1 MVSEKV
7 YRVLLRVFPSEHR
20 REYGEPMVQ
29 MFRDRMRRDGGG
41 LRTLVVWVQMFF
53 DLMRSAFRERME
65 GAEMWAMLTTMF
77 RTILEP
83 RRRWLYLVVMLIP
96 IVVLGLAFA
105 NTPRS
110 INERSSHMPVVKY
123 DTFEEYVDHVDARV
137 KEQLAA
143 GQLAPER
150 AKEWREWEIQRW
162 DMEIGF
168 FSILHAPNS
177 IQMVAQTMVTG
188 GALFAIALGIA
199 SGRAALSSRAARSE
213 DDASVNRR
221 WVLAP
226 YFLAP
231 IFLWTIMAAA
241 SVGLALL
248 AGAIIPLFLNMKHP
262 ITDNSTW
269 NLTMAVTG
277 IGLAG
282 FAWTTVGVSL
292 GVIVRSARI
301 AVIGGIVLVVAE
313 VSIGY
318 LLDSRTVITV
328 LLPTHGAIELVSINA
343 PKLYTGVVTPAFGLP
358 THGPHPVVGAVLLV
372 TTGVAATVL
381 GLWSWGRKQ
390 FVQSPSSAAIG

>member
-1 MVSEKV
+1 MLSERM
-7 YRVLLRVFPSEHR
+7 YRALLVAYPKEHR
-20 REYGEPMVQ
+20 REYGELMVQ
-29 MFRDRMRRDGGG
+29 LFRDCMRRDGGG
-41 LRTLVVWVQMFF
+41 LRTLVVWVQMIF
-53 DLMRSAFRERME
+53 DLVRSSFRERME
-65 GAEMWAMLTTMF
+65 GAEVWTILTTMF

-96 IVVLGLAFA
+96 IILLGLAYA

-110 INERSSHMPVVKY
+110 VNEMSGHNPAVKY
-123 DTFEEYVDHVDARV
+123 DTFEQYVDHVDARV

-143 GQLAPER
+143 GQLTTEH

-162 DMEIGF
+162 DRGIGF
-168 FSILHAPNS
+168 FSIFHAPNS
-177 IQMVAQTMVTG
+177 IQMVAQTMVTA
-188 GALFAIALGIA
+188 GALFAVVLGVV

-213 DDASVNRR
+213 VDSAVNRR
-221 WVLAP
+221 WALAP

-231 IFLWTIMAAA
+231 IFLWILMAAA

-248 AGAIIPLFLNMKHP
+248 AGSIIPQFLTMKHP

-269 NLTMAVTG
+269 NLTIAVVG

-301 AVIGGIVLVVAE
+301 AVIAGIVLVVAE
-313 VSIGY
+313 VSIGSV
-318 LLDSRTVITV
+318 LDNMGIPV
-328 LLPTHGAIELVSINA
+328 LLPTHGAIELASIDA
-343 PKLYTGVVTPAFGLP
+343 PKLYHGIITPGFGHP
-358 THGPHPVVGAVLLV
+358 AHGPHPLVGAVLLV
-372 TTGVAATVL
+372 TTGAAAIVL

-390 FVQSPSSAAIG
+390 FVQSPSSAALG

>member
-7 YRVLLRVFPSEHR
+7 YRALLRVFPSEHR

-29 MFRDRMRRDGGG
+29 LFRDRMRRDGGG
-41 LRTLVVWVQMFF
+41 LRTLAIWIQMAF
-53 DLMRSAFRERME
+53 DLVRSAFRERVE

-77 RTILEP
+77 KTILAP

-96 IVVLGLAFA
+96 IIILGLVFA
-105 NTPRS
+105 SMPRS
-110 INERSSHMPVVKY
+110 INETSSNMAAVEF
-123 DTFEEYVDHVDARV
+123 DTFGEYVDDVDARL
-137 KEQLAA
+137 KEQLTA
-143 GQLAPER
+143 GELTPEH
-150 AKEWREWEIQRW
+150 AKQWREWEIQRW
-162 DMEIGF
+162 DLQISF

-177 IQMVAQTMVTG
+177 IQLVAQTMVTL
-188 GALFAIALGIA
+188 GALFAIVLGIA

-213 DDASVNRR
+213 NDASVDRR
-221 WVLAP
+221 RALAP

-231 IFLWTIMAAA
+231 IFLWTLMAAA

-248 AGAIIPLFLNMKHP
+248 AGSIIPPLLAMKHP

-269 NLTMAVTG
+269 NLTMAVAG

-301 AVIGGIVLVVAE
+301 AVVNGIVLVIAE
-313 VSIGY
+313 ISIGY
-318 LLDSRTVITV
+318 LLDTMGILA
-328 LLPTHGAIELVSINA
+328 LLPTYGAIELVSIDS
-343 PKLYTGVVTPAFGLP
+343 PKFYTGIITPAFGLP
-358 THGPHPVVGAVLLV
+358 LHGPHPVVGAVLLV
-372 TTGVAATVL
+372 TTGVAAIVL

-390 FVQSPSSAAIG
+390 FV

>member
-7 YRVLLRVFPSEHR
+7 YRALLRAYPSEHR

-29 MFRDRMRRDGGG
+29 LFRDRMRRDGGG
-41 LRTLVVWVQMFF
+41 LRTLVVWMQMFF
-53 DLMRSAFRERME
+53 DLVRSVFRERRE
-65 GAEMWAMLTTMF
+65 EVEMWVMLTTMF

-83 RRRWLYLVVMLIP
+83 RRRWLYLAVILIP
-96 IVVLGLAFA
+96 VVLLGSLFA
-105 NTPRS
+105 ITPRS
-110 INERSSHMPVVKY
+110 VNETSSDMPVVKY
-123 DTFEEYVDHVDARV
+123 DTFEEYVDHVDTRV

-143 GQLAPER
+143 GQLAPEHT
-150 AKEWREWEIQRW
+150 KQWREWEIQRW

-188 GALFAIALGIA
+188 GALFAIVLGIV

-221 WVLAP
+221 WALAP

-248 AGAIIPLFLNMKHP
+248 AGAIIPSFLTMKHP

-269 NLTMAVTG
+269 NLTMAVAG

-282 FAWTTVGVSL
+282 FAWTTVGVCL
-292 GVIVRSARI
+292 GVFVRSAPI
-301 AVIGGIVLVVAE
+301 ASLAGIVLVVAE

-318 LLDSRTVITV
+318 LLDNMGIPVW
-328 LLPTHGAIELVSINA
+328 LPTYGAIELVSIES

-390 FVQSPSSAAIG
+390 FVQSPYSAALG